1 MTSRPKDGRSSFRR
15 RKRSQMHA
23 EAEAEAVQLESI
35 DDHPMI
41 VNGRPEIVEDE
52 TGLESIADHVKQV
65 GSFAYDT
72 EFIGEETF
80 HPRICLVQIA
90 TAERLV
96 LIDPVKVP
104 DLGPIFEMVA
114 DPEIETLVHD
124 GAQDLEPVRRL
135 LDRDPGGIIDTQ
147 VCAAF
152 LDMPW
157 PSSLAKLIDRFA
169 GHRLAKGHT
178 FTDWDARP
186 LTDRQI
192 RYAADDVRFLP
203 LAWSRMRPALESAG
217 RFEWAMRECDESRRR
232 HVGRFDVEK
241 QVRRIVRGSRVKART
256 STVLF
261 GLVELRH
268 EIARELDL
276 PHRVA
281 ISDEGLNELA
291 KTQPADAAAV
301 GACRNIGKRTASEF
315 GERIAAQIKSALEGP
330 TRVLTGNKT
339 RDETAE
345 DRMRIDALWSAL
357 SLRSLAD
364 GIAPSILTSRADLGS
379 WYLARM
385 AGESDKELFAQE
397 SWRHDA
403 AGAWLESFIA
413 GEAELTLGWQDGRLQ
428 RGADES

>member
-1 MTSRPKDGRSSFRR
+1 
-15 RKRSQMHA
+15 MHA
-23 EAEAEAVQLESI
+23 EAEAEAVELDDI

-41 VNGRPEIVEDE
+41 VNGRPEIVEDVA
-52 TGLESIADHVKQV
+52 GLESIANHVREV

-90 TAERLV
+90 TSERLV

-104 DLGPIFEMVA
+104 DLAPIFEAVA
-114 DPEIETLVHD
+114 DPGIETLVHD

-135 LDRDPGGIIDTQ
+135 LECETGGIVDTQ

-157 PSSLAKLIDRFA
+157 PSSLAKLVDRFA

-186 LTDRQI
+186 LTERQI

-203 LAWSRMRPALESAG
+203 LAWSRMREQLESSG
-217 RFEWAMRECDESRRR
+217 RMGWAMRECDESRRR
-232 HVGRFDVEK
+232 HVGQFDAEK

-261 GLVELRH
+261 ALVELRN
-268 EIARELDL
+268 EIACELDL
-276 PHRVA
+276 PNRVA

-291 KTQPADAAAV
+291 KTQPADAAGV
-301 GACRNIGKRTASEF
+301 EACRNIGKRTASDF
-315 GERIAAQIKSALEGP
+315 GDRIAAHIKSALDGP
-330 TRVLTGNKT
+330 SRVLTGNKA

-364 GIAPSILTSRADLGS
+364 GIAPSILTSRSDLGR
-379 WYLARM
+379 WYLQRQ
-385 AGESDKELFAQE
+385 AGESQEPLFPTD
-397 SWRHDA
+397 SWRHDV
-403 AGAWLESFIA
+403 AGSWLESFIG
-413 GEAELTLGWQDGRLQ
+413 GEDDLRLRWSEGRLV
-428 RGADES
+428 RDAD